1 MLAEGDEIKPSAS
14 PPVPL
19 RGRKA
24 NNKKK
29 MTK

>member
-1 MLAEGDEIKPSAS
+1 MLAKGDEIKPSAS

-24 NNKKK
+24 NNKI
-29 MTK
+29 TK